1 MPLQPACRDHHTLPP
16 PGRKTT
22 GSGRVRASLAHE
34 PPQQAAQAI
43 LRQAPAGARPGRLLG
58 CEPEPVTF
66 AEDQPLDA
74 GPVACPERRRSEE
87 HTSELQSL
95 AYIVCRLLLEKKT
108 LPTDTTRSKFR
119 RQQTP
124 TTFPP
129 SIIS

>member
-1 MPLQPACRDHHTLPP
+1 FTAMPPSPSYRDHHPRPP

-43 LRQAPAGARPGRLLG
+43 LRQAPAGARPGGLLG

-74 GPVACPERRRSEE
+74 GPVACPERRRNEGDRVYDVE
-87 HTSELQSL
+87 AARAVGGERV
-95 AYIVCRLLLEKKT
+95 AG
-108 LPTDTTRSKFR
+108 P
-119 RQQTP
+119 
-124 TTFPP
+124 
-129 SIIS
+129 

>member
-1 MPLQPACRDHHTLPP
+1 MPLQPAYRDHHTLPP

-22 GSGRVRASLAHE
+22 GSGRVRASLPHE

-43 LRQAPAGARPGRLLG
+43 LRQAPAGARPGGLLG

-74 GPVACPERRRSEE
+74 GPVACPRSEE

-95 AYIVCRLLLEKKT
+95 AYLVCRLLLEKKKKT
-108 LPTDTTRSKFR
+108 H
-119 RQQTP
+119 
-124 TTFPP
+124 TFNRA
-129 SIIS
+129 